1 MKIYLTYLC
10 TFIICFSCSQ
20 NKKRAESAD
29 IFEKKKKNIIT
40 DTTVINGALIELLD
54 NNGKSSIRVN
64 SKKYFLKGNI
74 KAIAPC
80 RFLRRDGRVLSF
92 SYPDIGVD
100 LGGSGIIRGG
110 IQGILFKKDSI
121 ICGEYITSSSS
132 YNIEEGADEILYF
145 DFAHR
150 TYNGKDGQI
159 DHLISE

>member
-1 MKIYLTYLC
+1 MKI
-10 TFIICFSCSQ
+10 I
-20 NKKRAESAD
+20 AD

-100 LGGSGIIRGG
+100 LGGSGIIKKK

>member
-20 NKKRAESAD
+20 NKNRAESAD
-29 IFEKKKKNIIT
+29 IFEKKIKNIIT

-100 LGGSGIIRGG
+100 HTIIVQGRGG

>member
-1 MKIYLTYLC
+1 MSMKIYLTYLC
-10 TFIICFSCSQ
+10 IIIICFSCSQ
-20 NKKRAESAD
+20 NKNRPETAD
-29 IFEKKKKNIIT
+29 ISEKEIKNSIT
-40 DTTVINGALIELLD
+40 DTAVINGVLIELLD

-64 SKKYFLKGNI
+64 SKKHFLSGNI

-80 RFLRRDGRVLSF
+80 QFLRRDGRVLSF

-100 LGGSGIIRGG
+100 HTIIVQGRGG

-121 ICGEYITSSSS
+121 ICGEYITSSSP

-150 TYNGKDGQI
+150 SYKNK
-159 DHLISE
+159 

>member
-20 NKKRAESAD
+20 NKNRTESAD
-29 IFEKKKKNIIT
+29 IFEKELKNIIT

-80 RFLRRDGRVLSF
+80 RFLRRDGKVLSF

-100 LGGSGIIRGG
+100 HTIIVQGRGG

-150 TYNGKDGQI
+150 TYKK
-159 DHLISE
+159 

>member
-1 MKIYLTYLC
+1 MVLAINIITMRTYLTYLYSL
-10 TFIICFSCSQ
+10 IICFSCSQ
-20 NKKRAESAD
+20 NKNRPEPAD
-29 IFEKKKKNIIT
+29 ISEKEIKNSIT
-40 DTTVINGALIELLD
+40 DTAFINGALIELVD

-64 SKKYFLKGNI
+64 SKIHFLSGNI

-80 RFLRRDGRVLSF
+80 RFLRRDGKVLSF

-100 LGGSGIIRGG
+100 HTIIVQGRGG

-121 ICGEYITSSSS
+121 ICGDYITSSSP

-150 TYNGKDGQI
+150 TYKNK
-159 DHLISE
+159 

>member
-10 TFIICFSCSQ
+10 LFIICFSCLK
-20 NKKRAESAD
+20 NKNRPESD
-29 IFEKKKKNIIT
+29 NISEKEIKNSIT
-40 DTTVINGALIELLD
+40 DTAVINGALIELVN

-64 SKKYFLKGNI
+64 SKKYFLSGNI

-80 RFLRRDGRVLSF
+80 RFLRRDGKVLSF

-100 LGGSGIIRGG
+100 HTIIVQGRGG

-121 ICGEYITSSSS
+121 ICGDYITSSSP

-150 TYNGKDGQI
+150 TYKNK
-159 DHLISE
+159 